1 MESLH
6 LERVLN
12 LLSAEDKSKVT
23 QLRSS
28 AIHDR
33 VTILRLW

>member
-6 LERVLN
+6 LEGVLN

-23 QLRSS
+23 QLRWS
-28 AIHDR
+28 ANHDR
-33 VTILRLW
+33 VTIVPLR